1 MAALTALAKRAN
13 LGALSAAPSMPTPAS
28 TFCLLGVLVLDIGL
42 EGSDAVFE
50 RLLHVGLHCLPS
62 EVGLVKLGR

>member
-1 MAALTALAKRAN
+1 M
-13 LGALSAAPSMPTPAS
+13 
-28 TFCLLGVLVLDIGL
+28 DIGL

-50 RLLHVGLHCLPS
+50 RLLHVGLHCLPPS